1 MSITQTALVTF
12 DEPDFTPQELGKL
25 KKLHPSKII
34 RMFRDE
40 PGVIRIG
47 YPNRFN
53 RKPHYTLRI
62 PRAVAER
69 VFARLTVAA
78 R

>member
-1 MSITQTALVTF
+1 MSITQDAQVTF
-12 DEPDFTPQELGKL
+12 DEPDFTPQELAKL
-25 KKLHPSKII
+25 KKLHVSKII
-34 RMFRDE
+34 RMFRAQ

-62 PRAVAER
+62 PRRVAER
-69 VFARLTVAA
+69 VFASITVAE
-78 R
+78 